1 MVLSVIHPSG
11 FCCLQD
17 KVETPLLSS
26 HVTTP
31 LTSSCCRKAS
41 WDCLPY
47 TCAKSFSFRCVCVC
61 VNLWQHWSS
70 DALTLTL
77 SPCLK
82 IVKLKEKKGKK
93 GRKKK
98 KTERKS
104 RGQTLGQTLF
114 SLVQRIR
121 RISRRLQV
129 KPDNVSGQRNI
140 YRWHT
145 HYSLSLFLAFF
156 PPFSFCETENLKR
169 FSFPREDFVLKC
181 SGIIVVA
188 LLQACFIFK
197 QFPLCDALRYAPLS
211 EKADKQTN
219 CLTGERQE
227 IFRMI
232 ASQSHMF
239 SSLFL
244 SLSLMSVFL
253 SSSAD

>member
-1 MVLSVIHPSG
+1 M
-11 FCCLQD
+11 
-17 KVETPLLSS
+17 
-26 HVTTP
+26 
-31 LTSSCCRKAS
+31 
-41 WDCLPY
+41 
-47 TCAKSFSFRCVCVC
+47 
-61 VNLWQHWSS
+61 
-70 DALTLTL
+70 
-77 SPCLK
+77 
-82 IVKLKEKKGKK
+82 
-93 GRKKK
+93 
-98 KTERKS
+98 
-104 RGQTLGQTLF
+104 LF

-145 HYSLSLFLAFF
+145 HYSLLLFLAF
-156 PPFSFCETENLKR
+156 PPLSPSARQKISNAFLSLGKTLFWSAQGSLLWLSFKR
-169 FSFPREDFVLKC
+169 VSFLNSFLSVMLSDML
-181 SGIIVVA
+181 
-188 LLQACFIFK
+188 
-197 QFPLCDALRYAPLS
+197 LS

-219 CLTGERQE
+219 YLTGERQE